1 MAKHQV
7 VLLRLEPLANK
18 WPHLLIF
25 MYSWAINPR
34 GAPSWGKE
42 FWKCLASQYSL
53 NVNHGN
59 RCFSRSYGYDTG
71 AEQDIPVPFL
81 VPDVTDSDQGTPV
94 TSRYAQSWAL
104 EKGVP

>member
-1 MAKHQV
+1 MA
-7 VLLRLEPLANK
+7 PSAN
-18 WPHLLIF
+18 F
-25 MYSWAINPR
+25 TYSWAINPR
-34 GAPSWGKE
+34 GAPPWGKE

-71 AEQDIPVPFL
+71 ADQDIPVPFL

-94 TSRYAQSWAL
+94 TSQYAQSWAL
-104 EKGVP
+104 EKGVRRTFASPVSRRLFV